1 VRATPVRSARRPLF
15 ILGPVR
21 EQTTLQRIA
30 SQTHGVVTPSNA
42 LDVVAMAGVAW
53 AAPRIDTWPGYV
65 IGASSYFADVADGI
79 IARRTGTTSMV
90 GEIMDHVVGDKPKLF
105 FGFYYVWRLELAD
118 RSLLAAVAGY
128 NVANALVTGYD
139 WLSNTEPQVQV
150 TRGGKRAMFSTAAG
164 VGIHVLG
171 SNLSRTHPGA
181 GRALKWFGRLF
192 SWTGLVVYGIPT
204 TREYWHAARQGPK
217 RRPAR
222 T

>member
-1 VRATPVRSARRPLF
+1 MTEP
-15 ILGPVR
+15 
-21 EQTTLQRIA
+21 TTLQRIA
-30 SQTHGVVTPSNA
+30 RQTHGVVTLSNA
-42 LDVVAMAGVAW
+42 LDLAAMAGVAW
-53 AAPRIDTWPGYV
+53 AAPRIDTWTGYV
-65 IGASSYFADVADGI
+65 VGASSYFADVADGI

-105 FGFYYVWRLELAD
+105 YGFFHIWRLGLAD

-139 WLSNTEPQVQV
+139 WASNTEPQVQV
-150 TRGGKRAMFSTAAG
+150 TTAGKRAMFSTAVG
-164 VGIHVLG
+164 VGVQVLG
-171 SNLSRTHPGA
+171 TNLSRTHPGA
-181 GRALKWFGRLF
+181 GRTLRGLGRLL

-204 TREYWHAARQGPK
+204 TRQYWQAARQGPK